1 MGLIFDGIRRSA
13 MYSKRSASIVSFI
26 VKLIAFVFVF
36 VPGATVADK
45 LSTTLTIEP
54 SRCIALEQ
62 GQVCFASLK
71 FRWTNP
77 ATGEYC
83 LFDER
88 QRNPVVCWE
97 GNTITSYKLE
107 FKSNKNVRYEIRSKL
122 SDQSLAQAL
131 VKISWVY
138 KSNTTSTSRWRLF

>member
-1 MGLIFDGIRRSA
+1 
-13 MYSKRSASIVSFI
+13 MYFKRSFSIVRFI
-26 VKLIAFVFVF
+26 VKFIAFVLVS
-36 VPGATVADK
+36 VPGVAVADK
-45 LSTTLTIEP
+45 LSATLTIEP

-62 GQVCFASLK
+62 GQTCFAGLK

-88 QRNPVVCWE
+88 QRDPLVCWK
-97 GNTITSYKLE
+97 GRTVTSYTLE
-107 FKSNKNVRYEIRSKL
+107 FKSNKNVSYDIRLKL

-138 KSNTTSTSRWRLF
+138 KSNTSSTSRWRLF